1 MPLRAVFIT
10 ECRWISQCFWSYVL
24 RPYDDV
30 ERIVNRVIGCAIE
43 VHRVLGPGLLESV
56 YQECLPKELRLRGL
70 AVQVKVQVPL
80 EYKTEPL
87 RSSFEID
94 LLVERCV
101 VVEVK
106 AVEALHPVH
115 EAQVITYLKLT
126 GCPAGLLL
134 NFNNA
139 LLKNGL
145 RRLDHPDRYLRK

>member
-10 ECRWISQCFWSYVL
+10 ECRWIRQCFWSYVL

-70 AVQVKVQVPL
+70 VVQVKVQVPL

-101 VVEVK
+101 VVEVR
-106 AVEALHPVH
+106 ASAEFQQRIAEERAASPGPSRPISS
-115 EAQVITYLKLT
+115 QI
-126 GCPAGLLL
+126 GLPFFLSSVKT
-134 NFNNA
+134 A
-139 LLKNGL
+139 
-145 RRLDHPDRYLRK
+145 